1 VFNNPTTYHLVSG
14 ILKSENSS
22 KQILGQKFA
31 RYLNLTPGPGGPDD
45 GVDGSTIF
53 NGKKIHFQCKL
64 SREKLDIN
72 EARCYYSDIK
82 YHNADISIML
92 SGLGYLDTF
101 TKRLDGHSDINN
113 HDIYLLTLQDI
124 FEDTKSFNDA
134 KRVLPS
140 LENLIMIVTSCN

>member
-1 VFNNPTTYHLVSG
+1 MFNKSTTYYLVSG
-14 ILKSENSS
+14 ILNSENSS
-22 KQILGQKFA
+22 KQKLGQQFA
-31 RYLNLTPGPGGPDD
+31 KYLNLTPGPRGPDN

-53 NGKKIHFQCKL
+53 NEKKIHFQCKL

-101 TKRLDGHSDINN
+101 TKRLYGHSDIKN
-113 HDIYLLTLQDI
+113 HDIYLLRLQDI
-124 FEDTKSFNDA
+124 FEDTKSFEDA
-134 KRVLPS
+134 KKVLPS
-140 LENLIMIVTSCN
+140 LESLVRIVTLYN